1 MFQLAYISK
10 VKKELSQEKIV
21 DICNAAA
28 IKNET
33 DKIDITSF
41 LILHDRVFFQ
51 YMEGSEPSVRALF
64 ERIAGDAR
72 HEECTL
78 IYTHEATARQFP
90 HWYMRYLS
98 MGYIEEIAP
107 QAVVQDLKDIMA
119 GKIENKQDIAR
130 IVNSLTSVISSRTQS
145 N

>member
-10 VKKELSQEKIV
+10 VKKDLSQEKIV

-28 IKNET
+28 IKNEN

-41 LILHDRVFFQ
+41 LILHNHVFFQ
-51 YMEGSEPSVRALF
+51 YLEGSEQAVRALY
-64 ERIAGDAR
+64 ERIANDSR
-72 HEECTL
+72 HEDCTL
-78 IYTHEATARQFP
+78 VYTHQATARQFP

-107 QAVVQDLKDIMA
+107 KAVVQDFKDIMM
-119 GKIENKQDIAR
+119 GNIENKQDISR
-130 IVNSLTSVISSRTQS
+130 IVNSLTSVISSRS
-145 N
+145 